1 MRFKNVLIFCLTS
14 VFFLIIVTGGKI
26 RAYYNFMA
34 PGVPPRA
41 ICKVDF
47 GESKV
52 DIVLESLVQQINVGD
67 EFEIAV
73 SLKNSGSNELSI
85 SSLQLYIHYDSNV
98 LKAQSIK
105 VNQEVLC
112 GVSLDE
118 DKTYIDTDK
127 GVVSVYAD
135 QLAVDGCNPISLPVG
150 ESVEVLRIPFV
161 ALEESQTRIYV
172 DALDANNPT
181 AVFDFNAPDLNIVN
195 IQGELTLTIGQGEV
209 TPLPTNTEPTTTAS
223 PTPSQTTTST
233 PPPTGVIET
242 TIGTVA
248 LLFGILGLLLYYI
261 EQRDTKI
268 GKIILD

>member
-1 MRFKNVLIFCLTS
+1 MRFKNVLIFCLTP

-150 ESVEVLRIPFV
+150 ESVEILRIPFV